1 MTGITGPVRA
11 SRRMALRAI
20 SICICVIHWEGVAEA
35 GVIPGAGVVALGA
48 LPREMVR
55 RSAVAGLAVR
65 GPGCLVVKGR
75 IPPIRSVVALGTL
88 SGEVVGWFIFTVT
101 GLAIGSAG
109 RLVVEGRIPPIRSVV
124 ALGTLSGGMVGRSIL
139 AVAGL
144 AIGSAGCLVVEGC
157 IAPVRSVMALGA
169 LS

>member
-1 MTGITGPVRA
+1 MTGITVPVRA

-88 SGEVVGWFIFTVT
+88 SG
-101 GLAIGSAG
+101 
-109 RLVVEGRIPPIRSVV
+109 
-124 ALGTLSGGMVGRSIL
+124 GMVGRSIL

>member
-1 MTGITGPVRA
+1 MFLFHLLLVMTGITGPVRA

-88 SGEVVGWFIFTVT
+88 SG
-101 GLAIGSAG
+101 
-109 RLVVEGRIPPIRSVV
+109 
-124 ALGTLSGGMVGRSIL
+124 GMVGRSIL

-144 AIGSAGCLVVEGC
+144 AIGSAGCLVVESC